1 MTAAADE
8 ITTLFQDVVE
18 ATDEDLDGTD
28 TVEAY
33 GKAERA
39 RGVMLAFEAAQDA
52 HAGGRQADATDG
64 VAGRLRDAL
73 AALRGRET
81 GGRGATGTNT
91 DLDELARV
99 VEDATDVVDAWADAL
114 RDDLADRHADNHDDA
129 RMFQ

>member
-1 MTAAADE
+1 MTAAAAE

-39 RGVMLAFEAAQDA
+39 RGVMLAFESAQAAHED
-52 HAGGRQADATDG
+52 GRQADATDG

-81 GGRGATGTNT
+81 GVRATGADT
-91 DLDELARV
+91 DLKELVRFA
-99 VEDATDVVDAWADAL
+99 EDAADVIDARADAL
-114 RDDLADRHADNHDDA
+114 GDDLANRHADDHDDA

>member
-1 MTAAADE
+1 MTAAE
-8 ITTLFQDVVE
+8 ITALFQDVIK

-52 HAGGRQADATDG
+52 RAGGRQADATDG

-81 GGRGATGTNT
+81 GGSGAAGTDT
-91 DLDELARV
+91 DLEELVRFA
-99 VEDATDVVDAWADAL
+99 EDAADVIDARADAL
-114 RDDLADRHADNHDDA
+114 GDDLADRHGGGRDSG

>member
-52 HAGGRQADATDG
+52 AEGGRRADATDG

-81 GGRGATGTNT
+81 GGSGAPGTDA
-91 DLDELARV
+91 DLEEIARV
-99 VEDATDVVDAWADAL
+99 VEDATDVIDARADAL
-114 RDDLADRHADNHDDA
+114 GDGLADRHAGDHDDV

>member
-1 MTAAADE
+1 MTAATAE

-52 HAGGRQADATDG
+52 AEGGRRADATDG

-73 AALRGRET
+73 AALRVRET
-81 GGRGATGTNT
+81 GGTESAAAA
-91 DLDELARV
+91 DLEEIARV
-99 VEDATDVVDAWADAL
+99 VEDATDVIDARADAL
-114 RDDLADRHADNHDDA
+114 GDGLTDRHAGDHDDI

>member
-39 RGVMLAFEAAQDA
+39 RGVMLAFESAQDA
-52 HAGGRQADATDG
+52 RAGGRQADATDG

-73 AALRGRET
+73 AALRGGET
-81 GGRGATGTNT
+81 GSSRVTRTDT
-91 DLDELARV
+91 DLEELLRFA
-99 VEDATDVVDAWADAL
+99 EDAADVVNARADAL
-114 RDDLADRHADNHDDA
+114 GDDLADRHADDHDDD

>member
-39 RGVMLAFEAAQDA
+39 RGVMLAFEAQDA
-52 HAGGRQADATDG
+52 HAGGRQADATNG

-91 DLDELARV
+91 DPDELARV

-114 RDDLADRHADNHDDA
+114 RDDLADRHADDHDDD

>member
-1 MTAAADE
+1 MTAAAE

-18 ATDEDLDGTD
+18 ATDEDLNGKR

-39 RGVMLAFEAAQDA
+39 RGVMLAFESAQDA
-52 HAGGRQADATDG
+52 RAGGRQVDATDG

-81 GGRGATGTNT
+81 GGSRVTRTDT
-91 DLDELARV
+91 DLEELVRFA
-99 VEDATDVVDAWADAL
+99 EDAADVVNARADAL
-114 RDDLADRHADNHDDA
+114 GDDLADRHAGDRDDA